1 MTRRALAALVLSL
14 ILVSPCVRADFGRR
28 LESEHFAIHYLA
40 GTSEAAVSADYA
52 RLVQTSLEAAYTFYV
67 ANGFDLH
74 RSRIPV
80 HIVETTYGELGAEYN
95 DAAAG
100 ALLPVI
106 EIATPEILEE
116 ALAWMNVEVPFEDLV
131 ASVCAHEL
139 FHVVQD
145 VHAQDGI
152 GDIAED
158 SFIEAHADAMAEFAV
173 PEANDYIEAAL
184 ELILAPDSVAF
195 FHRTYDASIFWI
207 HLVDQYGMEALRD
220 VMAASA
226 VYDGR
231 HAVDHAFADR
241 GRTFFDLW
249 TEFAIAF
256 VTGALRD
263 AALFEAANPLPD
275 LDVVGSSAS
284 SAASALPP
292 PVYRTTWIGQTL
304 DVAWVNT
311 SNARQVWPFAPE
323 DVEGSA
329 LRVAHAYG
337 IDVLDF
343 ASGTDASMQLV
354 FAGDDETRFFV
365 AAAVQTDGTWR
376 IEPIDRGVPA
386 VIEGPFDRVRV
397 LVTRAEAGTGTYS
410 FAVSSP

>member
-1 MTRRALAALVLSL
+1 MTRRALAALVLGL
-14 ILVSPCVRADFGRR
+14 ILTSLFVHADFGRR

-40 GTSEAAVSADYA
+40 GTSDAAVPADYA
-52 RLVQTSLEAAYTFYV
+52 RLVQTSLEEAYAFYA
-67 ANGFDLH
+67 ANGFDLYE
-74 RSRIPV
+74 SQIPV
-80 HIVETTYGELGAEYN
+80 HIVQTEYGELGAEYN

-106 EIATPEILEE
+106 EIATPAVLEE

-145 VHAQDGI
+145 VYAQAGI

-158 SFIEAHADAMAEFAV
+158 SFVEAHADAMAEFAV

-226 VYDGR
+226 AYDGR

-249 TEFAIAF
+249 AEFAITF

-263 AALFEAANPLPD
+263 AALFEAANPSPD
-275 LDVVGSSAS
+275 LDVGGSAS
-284 SAASALPP
+284 STASALPP

-354 FAGDDETRFFV
+354 FAGDDETTFFV

-386 VIEGPFDRVRV
+386 LIEGPFDRVRV